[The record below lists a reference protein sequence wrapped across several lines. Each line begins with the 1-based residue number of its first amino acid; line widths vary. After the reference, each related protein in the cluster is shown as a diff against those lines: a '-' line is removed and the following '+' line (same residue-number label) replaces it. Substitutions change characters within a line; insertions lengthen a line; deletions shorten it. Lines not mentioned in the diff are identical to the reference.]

1 MERGKLIAFEGLD
14 GCGKTTQL
22 GRLGEQLREQGIEPV
37 ETFEPT
43 DGETGRKIRSMA
55 RSGEGVDPEI
65 ELAWFIEDR
74 REHVDR
80 VIEPALDRGRWV
92 LCDRYTLSSVA
103 YQGGRGLDSTAILEG
118 GEAQFPVPDVVLLF
132 ELPAARGLERVVS
145 RGGVLEPHFEK
156 QEFLERVSG
165 IFDALDRPYIERID
179 ATPEP
184 DAVTAQVLQVIERRL
199 GVGFSGESRSAH

>member
-55 RSGEGVDPEI
+55 RSGEGVDPET

-199 GVGFSGESRSAH
+199 GIGFSGESRSAH